1 MAKGKEIGPEK
12 AVAPRSLDEK
22 IKETTDRKQQLQ
34 DNLVKLSKMIE
45 ETRAQLIFI
54 EGKLEAY
61 KETNTKG
68 K

>member
-1 MAKGKEIGPEK
+1 MPKAKKVEGKEIIAG
-12 AVAPRSLDEK
+12 SLDNK
-22 IKETTDRKQQLQ
+22 IKDTETRKQQLQ

-61 KETNTKG
+61 KESETKEE